1 MLKNFSEPAM
11 FSLTLALS
19 NFLQQYLGLN
29 QIVSEIIAFTLIFT
43 LALVIAWIGHSLFKR
58 YLCRWAARTD
68 TNLDDEILRNI
79 RAPIFLLA
87 ILFGLYYGLSGITS
101 LQAYSGDFATAFT
114 VGEILVVAFTL
125 TRITN
130 VLISWYAE
138 QRVKREKNVSNHILF
153 ILKKVLQFVVYVF
166 ALVII
171 LGVLGQDLSGIVVGL
186 GVGGIAIAL
195 ALQNILSDALSA
207 FSIYFDRPFEIG
219 DFIVVGDYAGTVNKI
234 GIKSTRIQLL
244 QGEELVISNKELT
257 TTSVRNFKKLQR
269 RRIVFTVKVTCDTP
283 VEKLKKIPQIITN
296 IIKKTDLTE
305 LDRVHFREFGD
316 FSLDFEVVYYITTGD
331 YNKYMDIQQQISYG
345 ILEEFEKEKIDM
357 AYPTQKIFY
366 VNENDAA

>member
-1 MLKNFSEPAM
+1 M
-11 FSLTLALS
+11 FSVTLTLSDL
-19 NFLQQYLGLN
+19 LQQYVGLS
-29 QIVSEIIAFTLIFT
+29 QVVSEVIAFSIILS
-43 LALVIAWIGHSLFKR
+43 LAIVIAWIGHSLFKK
-58 YLCRWAARTD
+58 YLCRWASKTQ

-87 ILFGLYYGLSGITS
+87 ILFGLYYGLAGIAS
-101 LQAYSGDFATAFT
+101 LQAYAHEFALAFT
-114 VGEILVVAFTL
+114 IGQILVVTFII

-138 QRVKREKNVSNHILF
+138 QSVKRGRNVSNHILY
-153 ILKKVLQFVVYVF
+153 ILKKALQVIVYVF
-166 ALVII
+166 ALLII
-171 LGVLGQDLSGIVVGL
+171 LAIFEVNLSSVVVGL

-283 VEKLKKIPQIITN
+283 VEKLKKIPQIIAK
-296 IIKKTDLTE
+296 ILKETDMAD
-305 LDRVHFREFGD
+305 LDRVHFRQFGD
-316 FSLDFEVVYYITTGD
+316 FSLDFEVVYYIKTGD
-331 YNKYMDIQQQISYG
+331 YTRYMDIQQQINYG
-345 ILEEFEKEKIDM
+345 VLAEFEKEKIEM

-366 VNENDAA
+366 VNEREA